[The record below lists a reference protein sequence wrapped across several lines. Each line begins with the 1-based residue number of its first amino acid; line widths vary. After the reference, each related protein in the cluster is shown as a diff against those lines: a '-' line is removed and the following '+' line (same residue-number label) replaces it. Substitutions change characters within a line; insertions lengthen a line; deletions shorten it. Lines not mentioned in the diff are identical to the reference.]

1 MEEELVLSD
10 DEESP
15 RRAAH
20 PLGGGSVLRDDSS
33 SDDDDDGGDLVLA
46 PVVRPDLPDRW
57 VVVET
62 AAGEPYFVN
71 YARNQS
77 SWKAPV
83 A

>member
-1 MEEELVLSD
+1 MSD

-20 PLGGGSVLRDDSS
+20 PLGGGVLGDDSDSS